1 MTSTASDAKLL
12 ARDSADSREGDAFG
26 PVALASFAMNPSGA
40 HLFRMQHE
48 RLASLMTSILASTEV
63 QITGAGALAA
73 RNALT
78 SLTVLMPVH
87 QSLENDLIH
96 RALAGEPRARMM
108 AEQFERE
115 MVPLLSE
122 LASLAR
128 RYPSPSSIAAAPE
141 GAFVQQAGSLFNK
154 FQERFRREE
163 RDLFP
168 VYDRSVLASTAVTA

>member
-1 MTSTASDAKLL
+1 MTTTASGA
-12 ARDSADSREGDAFG
+12 ADVRPELERDAFG
-26 PVALASFAMNPSGA
+26 PVTLAAYAMSPSGA

-48 RLASLMTSILASTEV
+48 RLAGLMTSILASTERQV
-63 QITGAGALAA
+63 TGAGALAA

-78 SLTVLMPVH
+78 MLTVLMPVH

-96 RALAGEPRARMM
+96 RSLAGEPRARMM

-115 MVPLLSE
+115 MVPLLAE

-128 RYPSPSSIAAAPE
+128 RFPSPSAIAAAPA
-141 GAFVQQAGSLFNK
+141 GAFAHQAGSLFNK
-154 FQERFRREE
+154 LQERFHREE

-168 VYDRSVLASTAVTA
+168 VYDRSVQGATAATA